1 VEDAFSK
8 AVKEPA
14 YIDWAWK
21 NYVIIDPLSAQE
33 FCTEVA
39 ESYPRIEKLKEML
52 EE

>member
-8 AVKEPA
+8 AVREPT

-21 NYVIIDPLSAQE
+21 NFVIIDPLSAQE
-33 FCTEVA
+33 FLKEVA
-39 ESYPRIEKLKEML
+39 ESYPRIEQFKEML